1 MNIKQAL
8 KRKNKLV
15 KEINDTFRIVMA
27 YNSVSEGNERP
38 YSAKESLELWN
49 KLNNELIELKTA
61 IHRANAPVYDKIF
74 KLGELKNQIKH
85 LNSIDCTTGVP
96 PRNRYDSV
104 DLPARVAEISIIE
117 RDNLVKNLEKEIDE
131 IQDFLD
137 EWNFKTTI

>member
-27 YNSVSEGNERP
+27 YNSVSEDNERP
-38 YSAKESLELWN
+38 YSTKESLELWN

-61 IHRANAPVYDKIF
+61 IHRANAPVYNKIF
-74 KLGELKNQIKH
+74 KLSELKNQIKH

-104 DLPARVAEISIIE
+104 VASARVAEITIIE
-117 RDNLVKNLEKEIDE
+117 RDGMVKQIEKEIDE

-137 EWNFKTTI
+137 EWNFNTPI